1 MVKQK
6 LWFVGS
12 MMSSVA
18 AGAFG
23 CAVEVED
30 GADGALS
37 GGEVASTNSEA
48 LIAGWVSGP
57 YTWSQN
63 ARPRKLPALASDVCV
78 LTRLTGKFSGHGEWV
93 KVTDDGT
100 NWYLEGNSQQ
110 RDVAGEAYCFK
121 RANLIGADA
130 NIRISSEY
138 EQWNPGDPRGCGRI
152 WQTDMYAS
160 DAFAF
165 LSGVQGALE
174 GGDEHIAVQQALSTD
189 LLSYVESASCAEGG
203 LTAFARNL
211 RVGTRTARLA
221 KFVGASRYGGDRLG
235 DANVVPPFMAGGS
248 ASSDMVVMAPTSKAL
263 CAFTLIQGEFEGGGE
278 WIQMRPE
285 VVDGVERWVLRTQRA
300 GGSNYV
306 RAEARCFARDQRQY
320 GAF

>member
-1 MVKQK
+1 
-6 LWFVGS
+6 
-12 MMSSVA
+12 
-18 AGAFG
+18 
-23 CAVEVED
+23 
-30 GADGALS
+30 
-37 GGEVASTNSEA
+37 
-48 LIAGWVSGP
+48 
-57 YTWSQN
+57 
-63 ARPRKLPALASDVCV
+63 V
-78 LTRLTGKFSGHGEWV
+78 LTRLTGKFAGLGEWV

-121 RANLIGADA
+121 RANLVGADA

-152 WQTDMYAS
+152 SQKDMYAS

-174 GGDEHIAVQQALSTD
+174 GSGEHIAVQQALSTD
-189 LLSYVESASCAEGG
+189 LLSYVESSSCVEGG

-221 KFVGASRYGGDRLG
+221 KFVGVNRNG
-235 DANVVPPFMAGGS
+235 DASVVPPFMAGGS
-248 ASSDMVVMAPTSKAL
+248 AWSDMVVMAPTNKAM

-300 GGSNYV
+300 GGSDYV
-306 RAEARCFARDQRQY
+306 RAEARCFARDQRQF